1 MAIRKENLLG
11 NHWGAFSLRETSV
24 GTDGCE
30 MPAVRK
36 QRKLGAVGTFAWGVP
51 WKPGIRTTNGPVFK
65 KQNPPP
71 CKGERRLC
79 LAQVPSLLMA
89 FWGLI

>member
-36 QRKLGAVGTFAWGVP
+36 QRKEERLAHL
-51 WKPGIRTTNGPVFK
+51 R
-65 KQNPPP
+65 
-71 CKGERRLC
+71 GERLG
-79 LAQVPSLLMA
+79 SL
-89 FWGLI
+89 G